1 MIPCDPKPIEQAP
14 EPVQLRCQLDEMN
27 HTLCNHMTVSSADSC
42 PLWFPRQ
49 ACVSCIHVFLNILIW
64 AFFFLD
70 NFQLVNYFALWL
82 YPAFLWHRWKKQPVS
97 HCGLGENRLAILLWV
112 NGTVLGFRITCF
124 WKGLLWLLHLYQTL
138 SNHRSWKNP
147 LLWKALYLIYKTV
160 IFSWRSKCVSVW
172 LCERI
177 LLSLWVLW
185 VTDATMSLSDSSS
198 GKASV
203 PNVSEPEFGSQHPCK
218 DERHGALCLKCSTGQ
233 IETNQSQRL
242 ASQSSLLCG
251 KLLGNDTQG
260 WPPNSMGVHC
270 THLQIHVH
278 PHSHTPK
285 ESVLSLQSFPVC
297 GL

>member
-1 MIPCDPKPIEQAP
+1 M
-14 EPVQLRCQLDEMN
+14 
-27 HTLCNHMTVSSADSC
+27 
-42 PLWFPRQ
+42 
-49 ACVSCIHVFLNILIW
+49 
-64 AFFFLD
+64 
-70 NFQLVNYFALWL
+70 
-82 YPAFLWHRWKKQPVS
+82 
-97 HCGLGENRLAILLWV
+97 
-112 NGTVLGFRITCF
+112 
-124 WKGLLWLLHLYQTL
+124 
-138 SNHRSWKNP
+138 
-147 LLWKALYLIYKTV
+147 
-160 IFSWRSKCVSVW
+160 SVW

-260 WPPNSMGVHC
+260 
-270 THLQIHVH
+270 
-278 PHSHTPK
+278 
-285 ESVLSLQSFPVC
+285 
-297 GL
+297 